1 MSRIRKIISI
11 YLSYRQPRSTRKEFA
26 EWFAAPFDGETKQR
40 LMREYWDA
48 LSPEMSQDR
57 VQKAY
62 ARVRER
68 IGFRSV
74 SLPSPQGVRPV
85 FRRAAVMVAM
95 IAKAVEKEKDSDEP
109 FCCHIPI
116 FAFCLAQLSLSVHVR
131 LKTRWSSLESLLSTQ

>member
-62 ARVRER
+62 ARVRNASGSGVSRCRRRRVSVRCSEER
-68 IGFRSV
+68 QSWW
-74 SLPSPQGVRPV
+74 Q
-85 FRRAAVMVAM
+85 
-95 IAKAVEKEKDSDEP
+95 
-109 FCCHIPI
+109 
-116 FAFCLAQLSLSVHVR
+116 
-131 LKTRWSSLESLLSTQ
+131 

>member
-74 SLPSPQGVRPV
+74 SLPSPQGVRCSEE
-85 FRRAAVMVAM
+85 RQ
-95 IAKAVEKEKDSDEP
+95 SWW
-109 FCCHIPI
+109 
-116 FAFCLAQLSLSVHVR
+116 Q
-131 LKTRWSSLESLLSTQ
+131 